1 MKRTIIDLF
10 EESVAKYGAKE
21 FLLEKHNG
29 KFEPTT
35 YAQTKVEALKT
46 GAGLAAI
53 GIKPGDRVSILAEGC
68 NNWIISELGLL
79 YAGAVSVPLS
89 IKLEE
94 ANDLFFRLRHADVKA
109 LFVSKNQLPKVVKII
124 DQLPD
129 LEHIIVWGMDST
141 DVAMAQ
147 TLEQLKARGE
157 EYLKEHEEVIGLGYT
172 ASLAVRI

>member
-10 EESVAKYGAKE
+10 EESVAKYGDKE

-29 KFEPTT
+29 KFEPTS

-53 GIKPGDRVSILAEGC
+53 GVKPGDRVSILAEGC

-94 ANDLFFRLRHADVKA
+94 ANDLLFRLRHADVKV
-109 LFVSKNQLPKVVKII
+109 LFVSKNQLPKVSKIV

-129 LEHIIVWGMDST
+129 LEHIIVWG
-141 DVAMAQ
+141 DVESDLAISE
-147 TLEQLKARGE
+147 TLEALKACGE
-157 EYLKEHEEVIGLGYT
+157 
-172 ASLAVRI
+172 